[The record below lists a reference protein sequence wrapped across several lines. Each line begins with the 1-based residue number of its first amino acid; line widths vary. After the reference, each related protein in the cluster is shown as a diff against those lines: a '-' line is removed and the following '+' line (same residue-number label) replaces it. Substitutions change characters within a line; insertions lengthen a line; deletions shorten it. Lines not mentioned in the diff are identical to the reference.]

1 MPLKV
6 AKRGAVPPFIVMDVM
21 RAANELE
28 AQGENIVHMEVGQPG
43 SGAPHGVVEAAANAV
58 RTERL
63 GYTDAFGIPAL
74 RSAISKHYKDTY
86 DLNVPIDRIA
96 VTTGS
101 SGAFVLSFLAAFD
114 EGDKVALAAPG
125 YPAYRN
131 ILHALGIEVIEIPV
145 GPETNFQPTPE
156 LLDQLDVAL
165 DGLIIASPSNPT
177 GTMIDAVGLGKI
189 YDYCSAND
197 IRLISDEI
205 YHGITYDEAAES
217 VLRSGDD
224 AVVIN
229 SFSKYFS
236 MTGWRLGWMV
246 LPSDLIRAVE
256 CLAQNLF
263 ISPPAISQHAGVAV
277 FDCHD
282 ELQENLKKYAENREL
297 LLRELPKAGFDKLAS
312 ADGAFYIYA
321 DVSDMTNDSAA
332 FCNAMLTETGV
343 AATPGAD
350 FDPKR
355 GHLFVRFSFAR
366 DHVDMI
372 EAANRLVAWR
382 NK

>member
-1 MPLKV
+1 MSLKV

-28 AQGENIVHMEVGQPG
+28 AQGESIVHMEVGQPG
-43 SGAPHGVVEAAANAV
+43 SGAPSGVVEAAANAV
-58 RTERL
+58 HTERL
-63 GYTDAFGIPAL
+63 GYTDAFGMPTL
-74 RSAISKHYKDTY
+74 RLAISKHYKDTY
-86 DLNVPIDRIA
+86 KIDVPVERIA

-131 ILHALGIEVIEIPV
+131 ILYALGIDVIEIPV
-145 GPETNFQPTPE
+145 GPETNFQPTPD
-156 LLDQLDVAL
+156 LLSQLDVAL

-177 GTMIDAVGLGKI
+177 GTMIDAAGLSEI
-189 YDYCSAND
+189 YEYCRKNN

-205 YHGITYDEAAES
+205 YHGITYDEPAES
-217 VLRSGDD
+217 VLRFGDD
-224 AVVIN
+224 AFVIN

-236 MTGWRLGWMV
+236 MTGWRLGWMI
-246 LPSDLIRAVE
+246 LPSDLVRAVE

-282 ELQENLKKYAENREL
+282 ELQGNLEKYAENRAL
-297 LLRELPKAGFDKLAS
+297 LLQELPKAGFDKLAS

-321 DVSDMTNDSAA
+321 DVSEMTNDSAA
-332 FCNAMLTETGV
+332 FCKAMLTETGV

-350 FDPKR
+350 FDPER
-355 GHLFVRFSFAR
+355 GHLFVRFSFAS
-366 DHVDMI
+366 DHTDMV
-372 EAANRLVAWR
+372 EAAKRLVAWR

>member
-43 SGAPHGVVEAAANAV
+43 SGAPNGVVEAAANAV

-114 EGDKVALAAPG
+114 EGNKVALAAPG

-156 LLDQLDVAL
+156 LLDQLDVTL

-177 GTMIDAVGLGKI
+177 GTMIDAAGLGKI
-189 YDYCSAND
+189 YDYCGAND

-217 VLRSGDD
+217 VLRFGDD

-332 FCNAMLTETGV
+332 FCKAMLTETGV

-350 FDPKR
+350 FDPER

-372 EAANRLVAWR
+372 EAANRLVVWR